1 MFDNDLLIF
10 QQPGP
15 MDQLVCSSFC
25 YMKKKNKQTNKKE
38 TGEWSLII
46 ARNTSLFEIDSS
58 QELEIKM

>member
-1 MFDNDLLIF
+1 MIF

-15 MDQLVCSSFC
+15 MNQLVCSSFC
-25 YMKKKNKQTNKKE
+25 YMKKTKNKQTKKE

-46 ARNTSLFEIDSS
+46 ARNTSLFEIDSC